1 MEKNIPEKI
10 SSLPG
15 SDNEA
20 AQSRRNKAL
29 QSSDNEAAKSRRN
42 KHPLGARRN
51 KALQSSDNEAAKSR
65 RNKHPLGARQKKTLP
80 GSDNEAAQSRRTK
93 TSLGLRPSHFDDFP
107 GQDEVK
113 AKLKL
118 FVGACIGRKEPL
130 DHCLLIGPPGL
141 GKTTLAHIM
150 AHTMQVN
157 LKVSSGPAIRRK
169 GDIAA
174 ILTTMQE
181 HTLLFIDEIHR
192 LPTDVEE
199 YLYSAMEDFY
209 IDIITGEG
217 FGARSMRFQLPPFTL
232 IGATTRIGLLKS
244 PFRDRFGIVERLS
257 FYDSSAL
264 EVIVSRSAKLLKV
277 PITKEGATEIARR
290 SRGTPRTAN
299 RLLKRV
305 RDVVQMQRFQSSG
318 KAVSSKLSLVDQ
330 RQAAYALEYLGI
342 DDRGLDFMDLKIL
355 SLIKDHFHGGPVG
368 IDTLSAVLGE
378 EADTVED
385 FYEPFLIQQGLM
397 RKTARGRILTK
408 LGQQYLIKKG
418 QL

>member
-1 MEKNIPEKI
+1 MRTV
-10 SSLPG
+10 
-15 SDNEA
+15 D
-20 AQSRRNKAL
+20 SRRSHSPFEGGGEVTPSGGTTRGHDV
-29 QSSDNEAAKSRRN
+29 QSSDKSTESCGGSELSPRTFGKHDLQDNDNNVNEVAAKC
-42 KHPLGARRN
+42 
-51 KALQSSDNEAAKSR
+51 
-65 RNKHPLGARQKKTLP
+65 LP
-80 GSDNEAAQSRRTK
+80 RLAGGEISPPIR
-93 TSLGLRPSHFDDFP
+93 GLRPIHFDDFP

-118 FVGACIGRKEPL
+118 FVGACIKRKEPL

-141 GKTTLAHIM
+141 GKTTLAHII
-150 AHTMQVN
+150 AHAMQVN

-257 FYDSSAL
+257 FYNSSAL

-277 PITKEGATEIARR
+277 PITQEGATEIARR

-305 RDVVQMQRFQSSG
+305 RDVVQMQYFQPSGSASSS
-318 KAVSSKLSLVDQ
+318 AQMSVVDQ
-330 RQAAYALEYLGI
+330 QQAARALKYLGI
-342 DDRGLDFMDLKIL
+342 DETGLDFMDLKIL
-355 SLIKDHFHGGPVG
+355 SLIRDHFHGGPVG

-378 EADTVED
+378 ETDTVED

-397 RKTARGRILTK
+397 QKTSRGRILTQS
-408 LGQQYLIKKG
+408 GQQYLIKKG
-418 QL
+418 

>member
-1 MEKNIPEKI
+1 MRTV
-10 SSLPG
+10 
-15 SDNEA
+15 D
-20 AQSRRNKAL
+20 SRRNHSPFEGGGEVTPSGGTTRGHDV
-29 QSSDNEAAKSRRN
+29 QSSDKGTESCGGSESPPRTFGKHDLQDNDNNVNEVAAKC
-42 KHPLGARRN
+42 
-51 KALQSSDNEAAKSR
+51 
-65 RNKHPLGARQKKTLP
+65 LP
-80 GSDNEAAQSRRTK
+80 RLAGGEISPPIR
-93 TSLGLRPSHFDDFP
+93 GLRPIHFDDFP

-118 FVGACIGRKEPL
+118 FVGACIKRKEPL

-141 GKTTLAHIM
+141 GKTTLGAYYGSFY
-150 AHTMQVN
+150 AS
-157 LKVSSGPAIRRK
+157 KFKSKFRSGYSGAREIF
-169 GDIAA
+169 AA

-257 FYDSSAL
+257 FYNSSAL

-305 RDVVQMQRFQSSG
+305 RDVVQMQYFQPSGSASSS
-318 KAVSSKLSLVDQ
+318 AQMSVVDQ
-330 RQAAYALEYLGI
+330 QQAARALAYLGI
-342 DDRGLDFMDLKIL
+342 DETGLDFMDLKIL
-355 SLIKDHFHGGPVG
+355 SLIRDHFHGGPVG

-378 EADTVED
+378 ETDTVED

-397 RKTARGRILTK
+397 QKTSRGRILTQS
-408 LGQQYLIKKG
+408 GQQYLIKKG
-418 QL
+418 